1 MRFKKD
7 FKYFMD
13 YKDAKKTRSLCI
25 FFIKVSVYRKNFD
38 EIKYM
43 SFLIKDNEL
52 LKNIVLTGY

>member
-1 MRFKKD
+1 
-7 FKYFMD
+7 MD
-13 YKDAKKTRSLCI
+13 YKDANKTRSLCI

-52 LKNIVLTGY
+52 LKNIILTGY